1 MRRRIFLL
9 LAGLVTT
16 FVALELLLR
25 LLPVSTATMTG
36 YHFDPELLTYP
47 AAHEWT
53 VSTGWDLRNP
63 QRLRSNNFGFVSG
76 RDFLPDRHAVALIGD
91 SYVEASML
99 DAQDRPAAQL
109 EAQLGAGRAVYGM
122 GSPGTAMLDYAQRV
136 RFAAQKFQVRDFVI
150 WLERGDARQAL
161 CGSGNVHSRCLD
173 PNTLQA
179 RVERL
184 PEPSWAKRVARHSA
198 VAQYFAGQ
206 LKFRANTFLAAL
218 FSRRTP
224 DAAAGQTAA
233 QRSEPPGVEDAQTRQ
248 ARRVVDAVLERFFE
262 DAGPYLVGRTV
273 FVVDGRRGRADI
285 DSSEA
290 LFQRP
295 YLIEGL
301 RARGFT
307 VVDLEPVFAAH
318 AARSPLALEVG
329 PYDKHLN
336 KLGVGLVMTQA
347 AKALA
352 P

>member
-1 MRRRIFLL
+1 MRRRRLLL
-9 LAGLVTT
+9 LAGLIATVA
-16 FVALELLLR
+16 ALELLLR

-36 YHFDPELLTYP
+36 YYFDPDLLTYP
-47 AAHEWT
+47 AGHEWT
-53 VSTGWDLRNP
+53 ISTGWDLRNP
-63 QRLRSNNFGFVSG
+63 QHLRSNNFGFVSQ
-76 RDFLPDRHAVALIGD
+76 RDFLPDSHAIALIGD

-99 DAQDRPAAQL
+99 DAGDRPAVQL
-109 EAQLGAGRAVYGM
+109 EAQLGASRPVYGM
-122 GSPGTAMLDYAQRV
+122 GSPGTALLDYAQRV

-173 PNTLQA
+173 PNTLQP

-184 PEPSWAKRVARHSA
+184 PEPSFAKRVARHSA
-198 VAQYFAGQ
+198 LAQYFAGQ
-206 LKFRANTFLAAL
+206 LKFRSSTFLAAL
-218 FSRRTP
+218 LSRRTP
-224 DAAAGQTAA
+224 GAASSRAPA
-233 QRSEPPGVEDAQTRQ
+233 QGVESPGMADAQAQQ
-248 ARRVVDAVLERFFE
+248 ARHVVDVVLERFFE
-262 DAGPYLVGRTV
+262 EAGSYLVGRTV

-285 DSSEA
+285 DPAEA

-301 RARGFT
+301 RARGYT

-318 AARSPLALEVG
+318 VAASPLALEVG

-336 KLGVGLVMTQA
+336 RLGVGLVMGQA
-347 AKALA
+347 ARALA